1 VTPSSPAHGFL
12 LWAWEEVMGRSM
24 SALAAMV
31 LENSVTQALRDG
43 GVPLVELQAI
53 VLMALDEGLE
63 LLVD

>member
-1 VTPSSPAHGFL
+1 
-12 LWAWEEVMGRSM
+12 MGRSM

-63 LLVD
+63 MLVD